1 MTEPTPSVATPD
13 SSIPPYV
20 PPEGNGD
27 VRAVLR
33 TRWARR
39 WALVVLMLMLA
50 WTAAAWWLDTRHLH
64 ERVEVAVAG
73 ATAQAHASGTLVE
86 DGLRQGLAQL
96 DGVAHMLTR
105 LPSVRQAV
113 TAAGPGRLLV
123 DEPVPQLRGM
133 LQAQPDL
140 AALND
145 FLASSSEELGADLIY
160 LLDDAGNCIAS
171 SDAGTQGSVIG
182 QHLTDPTFFE
192 LTRVQHGARLFAV
205 GKATGIPG
213 MYFSASIYEEG
224 RFVGAVVVKRNTR
237 SLAAMVGHE
246 GAFVV
251 DSLGVVIMSQDP
263 RLLLEAL
270 DGASVFALPANERA
284 ARYRSDA
291 LPTLHIQPW
300 DDEETPALHRI
311 DEDPMPQVLVRTH
324 MEHEGLDVYVA
335 QRVPEVEGLLR
346 DRGFNF
352 ALMALAGAGAIA
364 LLAAGLGGWRSRRS
378 VIDAMER
385 IGQANRKLS
394 VEVSERERTEALL
407 RESREYLV
415 VHEARLRALLRS
427 LPEQVW
433 MKDRAGAYL
442 AVNAEFERF
451 QGVSESEVLGKS
463 DFEMGSVVDRSEH
476 YAAQDQAT
484 LAAAE
489 PLVFLETERSAGGG
503 GERQLEVTKT
513 AVRDERGEVIGVV
526 GIARDMTEIHAA
538 NLALKTSEARFRATF
553 ETAGDAILIIRDS
566 VIVDCNRRAAD
577 LLGAG
582 TRGGLLGQALALFA
596 PDLQPDGEPSVRLA
610 ELHVADVKRGGTKTF
625 EWRCRR
631 LDGTQFDA
639 EITISLF
646 RHNGHNLLQAVLR
659 DVSERRRM
667 VAALEAAKEEAE
679 RANRSK
685 SVFLANMSHE
695 IRTPLNAVLG
705 FTQLLMADRKL
716 PDETQSRLRVI
727 HGAGNRLL
735 SLINDVLDL
744 AKIES
749 GGLQVVTNPF
759 DLLQELRDVDS
770 LYGGHA
776 RTKGLAL
783 QSELTLAAPTVVEG
797 DRNKLGQIV
806 ANLLGNA
813 LKFTERGHIGLHVW
827 RDDEHAE
834 RVWFEVHDT
843 GPGIADEDIAD
854 LFVPFRQGLA
864 GQEKGGTGLG
874 LALSRDMARAMGG
887 DLAIASTPGVGTQVR
902 FWLPLPPSRLPS
914 ASAPVSAGAQVLD
927 EATPCTVLVIEDDPD
942 SREVLVNLLR
952 EVGCTVMQAFDGLE
966 GLARCRSERFDIV
979 FSDIRMP
986 HMNGVEMIARL
997 RADPFTA
1004 ELPVVAVSASSL
1016 EHERRFYIENGFQDF
1031 IGKPYP
1037 FQDVYRAL
1045 VDFAG
1050 VRLRPAEAPREA
1062 TDAPAAAPLAA
1073 GLAPAVH
1080 AQLRALAAAASSGQL
1095 GAVGKLM
1102 EAIAPETIG
1111 GERWRAF
1118 DDAAQAYD
1126 FQLLEER
1133 VKALIAQL
1141 DAVPDPNRQRAPG

>member
-1 MTEPTPSVATPD
+1 MTDETQAGATPD
-13 SSIPPYV
+13 SSIPPFV
-20 PPEGNGD
+20 PAEANGD

-33 TRWARR
+33 TPWARR
-39 WALVVLMLMLA
+39 WALIVLMLMLA
-50 WTAAAWWLDTRHLH
+50 WTAAAWELNTRHYRQRLDDI
-64 ERVEVAVAG
+64 VQSATTQALASEV
-73 ATAQAHASGTLVE
+73 LVE

-96 DGVAHMLTR
+96 DGVAHVLAR
-105 LPSVRQAV
+105 LPAVRRGV
-113 TAAGPGRLLV
+113 VAAGPGALLV
-123 DEPVPQLRGM
+123 DAPVSELRGA
-133 LQAQPDL
+133 LERKPDL
-140 AALND
+140 VAVNA
-145 FLASSSEELGADLIY
+145 FLAASYQDLGADLIY
-160 LLDDAGNCIAS
+160 LLDDAGNCVAA
-171 SDAGTQGSVIG
+171 SDAGTPGSVIG
-182 QHLTDPTFFE
+182 QHLTDPSFFRQ
-192 LTRVQHGARLFAV
+192 TRVEHGARLFAV

-213 MYFSASIYEEG
+213 MYFSAPIFDGE
-224 RFVGAVVVKRNTR
+224 RFLGIVVVKRNTL
-237 SLAAMVGHE
+237 SLASMVAHE

-270 DGASVFALPANERA
+270 DGAKVFQLNAQERVG
-284 ARYRSDA
+284 RYRSDA
-291 LPTLHIQPW
+291 LPILHIQPW
-300 DDEETPALHRI
+300 DNVDAPQLRRI
-311 DEDPMPQVLVRTH
+311 DEEAVPQVLVKRH
-324 MEHEGLDVYVA
+324 MAQEKLDVYVA
-335 QRVPEVEGLLR
+335 QHVPEVENLLR
-346 DRGFNF
+346 ERDFNF
-352 ALMALAGAGAIA
+352 AMLALAGAGAIA

-378 VIDAMER
+378 VLDAIER
-385 IGQANRKLS
+385 LGHANRKLS
-394 VEVSERERTEALL
+394 VEVAERQRTEVLL

-442 AVNAEFERF
+442 AVNVEFERF
-451 QGVSESEVLGKS
+451 QGTREVDVLGKT
-463 DFEMGSVVDRSEH
+463 DHDMGWRDAAY

-484 LAAAE
+484 LAAPE
-489 PLVFLETERSAGGG
+489 PLVFHETEHSAEGGS
-503 GERQLEVTKT
+503 ERQLEVTKT
-513 AVRDERGEVIGVV
+513 AVRDDRGEVIGVV
-526 GIARDMTEIHAA
+526 GVARDMTEIQAA
-538 NLALKTSEARFRATF
+538 NLALKSSEARFRATF
-553 ETAGDAILIIRDS
+553 ETAGDAILIIRNAV
-566 VIVDCNRRAAD
+566 VIDCNRRAAE
-577 LLGAG
+577 LLGAD
-582 TRGGLLGQALALFA
+582 TRGGLLGRSMTLFA
-596 PDLQPDGEPSVRLA
+596 PATQPDGGSSAHLA
-610 ELHVADVKRGGTKTF
+610 AAHLGDIQRGGMKTF

-631 LDGTQFDA
+631 LDGSEFDA

-667 VAALEAAKEEAE
+667 IVALEAAKEEAE

-735 SLINDVLDL
+735 GLINDVLDL

-749 GGLQVVTNPF
+749 GSLQMFSAPF
-759 DLLQELRDVDS
+759 DLMQELRDVDS
-770 LYGGHA
+770 LYGTHA
-776 RTKGLAL
+776 RAKGLAL
-783 QSELTLAAPTVVEG
+783 QSELSLPVPSVVEG

-806 ANLLGNA
+806 TNLLGNA
-813 LKFTERGHIGLHVW
+813 LKFTERGHIGLHAW
-827 RDDEHAE
+827 RDSEHSE

-843 GPGIADEDIAD
+843 GPGIADEDLAD
-854 LFVPFRQGLA
+854 LFVPFRQGAA

-874 LALSRDMARAMGG
+874 LALSRDLARAMGG
-887 DLAIASTPGVGTQVR
+887 ELTVASTLGHGTQVR
-902 FWLPLPPSRLPS
+902 FWLPLPPSHQPS
-914 ASAPVSAGAQVLD
+914 TGVAVGAGSQVLD
-927 EATPCTVLVIEDDPD
+927 PATPCKVLVIEDDAD
-942 SREVLVNLLR
+942 SRDVLVNLLR
-952 EVGCTVMQAFDGLE
+952 EVGCTVMTAFDGLE

-1004 ELPVVAVSASSL
+1004 ALPVVAVSASSL

-1037 FQDVYRAL
+1037 FQAVYAAL
-1045 VDFAG
+1045 VDYAG
-1050 VRLRPAEAPREA
+1050 VRLLAVAAPVDAADASRRPV
-1062 TDAPAAAPLAA
+1062 PLAA
-1073 GLAPAVH
+1073 GLPRGVRD
-1080 AQLRALAAAASSGQL
+1080 QLRALAAASASGQL
-1095 GAVGKLM
+1095 GAVGRLM
-1102 EAIAPETIG
+1102 EAISPEAIG

-1133 VKALIAQL
+1133 VNTLLAQL
-1141 DAVPDPNRQRAPG
+1141 DAAQAAPG

>member
-1 MTEPTPSVATPD
+1 MSDDTGTARPID

-20 PPEGNGD
+20 PPDADGD

-33 TRWARR
+33 TPWARR
-39 WALVVLMLMLA
+39 WAVVVLLLMLA
-50 WTAAAWWLDTRHLH
+50 WTAAAWEVNARRFQA
-64 ERVEVAVAG
+64 RVDGAVGAASTQAG
-73 ATAQAHASGTLVE
+73 ARAMLVE

-105 LPSVRQAV
+105 LPAVRHAATV
-113 TAAGPGRLLV
+113 AGPGALLV
-123 DEPVPQLRGM
+123 ADPVPELRSA
-133 LQAQPDL
+133 LQVQPDL
-140 AALND
+140 AAVND

-160 LLDDAGNCIAS
+160 LLDDAGNCVAS
-171 SDAGTQGSVIG
+171 SNAGTANSVVG
-182 QHLTDPTFFE
+182 QHLSDPAFFE
-192 LTRVQHGARLFAV
+192 QTRVQHGARLFAV
-205 GKATGIPG
+205 GAATGIPG
-213 MYFSASIYEEG
+213 MYFSASIYDEG
-224 RFVGAVVVKRNTR
+224 RFIGAVVVKRNTHA
-237 SLAAMVGHE
+237 LAAMVGHE
-246 GAFVV
+246 GAFIV

-263 RLLLEAL
+263 RLLLQAL
-270 DGASVFALPANERA
+270 DGSPVLKLKPSERA
-284 ARYRSDA
+284 SRYRSGQ
-291 LPTLHIQPW
+291 LPVLHIEPW
-300 DDEETPALHRI
+300 DSAGTAGLQRVGPDGA
-311 DEDPMPQVLVRTH
+311 PQVLVRRH
-324 MEHEGLDVYVA
+324 MALEGLDVYVS
-335 QRVPEVEGLLR
+335 QRVPEVENLARERSTNFVLL
-346 DRGFNF
+346 
-352 ALMALAGAGAIA
+352 ALAGAGAIA

-378 VIDAMER
+378 VIDAIER

-394 VEVSERERTEALL
+394 VEAAERQRAEVLL

-442 AVNAEFERF
+442 AVNVEFERF
-451 QGVSESEVLGKS
+451 QGVVEADVLGKT
-463 DFEMGSVVDRSEH
+463 DGEMGVTARAEH

-484 LAAAE
+484 LAASE
-489 PLVFLETERSAGGG
+489 PLVFHETEHSAAGG
-503 GERQLEVTKT
+503 GERRLEVTKT

-553 ETAGDAILIIRDS
+553 ETAGDAILIIRHA
-566 VIVDCNRRAAD
+566 VVVDCNRRAAE

-582 TRGGLLGQALALFA
+582 TRGGLLGQAMDLFA
-596 PDLQPDGEPSVRLA
+596 PDVQPDGESSTRLA
-610 ELHVADVKRGGTKTF
+610 AVHLADIKRGGMKTF

-646 RHNGHNLLQAVLR
+646 RHNGHSLVQAVLR
-659 DVSERRRM
+659 DASERRRM
-667 VAALEAAKEEAE
+667 IVALEAAKDEAE

-705 FTQLLMADRKL
+705 FTQLLMADRRL

-727 HGAGNRLL
+727 HSAGNRLL
-735 SLINDVLDL
+735 GLINDVLDL

-749 GGLQVVTNPF
+749 GSLQVVTAPF
-759 DLLQELRDVDS
+759 DLLQELRDIDA
-770 LYGGHA
+770 LYGAHA
-776 RTKGLAL
+776 RAKGLAL
-783 QSELTLAAPTVVEG
+783 QSELALGAPTVVEG
-797 DRNKLGQIV
+797 DRNKVGQIV

-813 LKFTERGHIGLHVW
+813 VKFTERGHIGLHVW
-827 RDDEHAE
+827 RDGDHPE

-843 GPGIADEDIAD
+843 GPGIAAGELAD
-854 LFVPFRQGLA
+854 LFVPFRQGAA

-874 LALSRDMARAMGG
+874 LALSRDMTRAMGG
-887 DLAIASTPGVGTQVR
+887 ELTIASTPGVGTQVR
-902 FWLPLPPSRLPS
+902 FVLTLPSSRLS
-914 ASAPVSAGAQVLD
+914 STGAPVGAGAQMLD
-927 EATPCTVLVIEDDPD
+927 ESTPCTVLVIEDDPD

-952 EVGCTVMQAFDGLE
+952 ELGCTVMQAFDGLE
-966 GLARCRSERFDIV
+966 GLARCRTERFDIV

-986 HMNGVEMIARL
+986 HMNGVEMIERL

-1004 ELPVVAVSASSL
+1004 ALPVVAVSASSL

-1045 VDFAG
+1045 VDYAG
-1050 VRLRPAEAPREA
+1050 VTLRPVEARAEQ
-1062 TDAPAAAPLAA
+1062 AAAAMPLAA
-1073 GLAPAVH
+1073 GLAAGVRDRLVELAV
-1080 AQLRALAAAASSGQL
+1080 AAASGQL
-1095 GAVGKLM
+1095 GMVGKLM
-1102 EAIAPETIG
+1102 EAISPEAIG

-1118 DDAAQAYD
+1118 DAAAQAYD
-1126 FQLLEER
+1126 FQLLEQR
-1133 VKALIAQL
+1133 VNALIAQM
-1141 DAVPDPNRQRAPG
+1141 DVAAAPG

>member
-1 MTEPTPSVATPD
+1 MSDDTGTARPID

-20 PPEGNGD
+20 PPDADGD
-27 VRAVLR
+27 VRSVLR
-33 TRWARR
+33 TPWARR
-39 WALVVLMLMLA
+39 WAVVVLMLMLA
-50 WTAAAWWLDTRHLH
+50 WTAVAWEVNARHFQARVDGAVGAAS
-64 ERVEVAVAG
+64 AQAG
-73 ATAQAHASGTLVE
+73 ARAMLVE

-105 LPSVRQAV
+105 LPAIRHAV
-113 TAAGPGRLLV
+113 TVAGPGALLV
-123 DEPVPQLRGM
+123 ADPVPELRSR
-133 LQAQPDL
+133 LQVQPDL
-140 AALND
+140 AAVND
-145 FLASSSEELGADLIY
+145 FLASSSEELGADLIS
-160 LLDDAGNCIAS
+160 LLDDAGNCVAASNAGTAS
-171 SDAGTQGSVIG
+171 SVVG
-182 QHLTDPTFFE
+182 QHLTDPAFFE
-192 LTRVQHGARLFAV
+192 QTRVQHAARLFAV
-205 GKATGIPG
+205 GAATGIPG
-213 MYFSASIYEEG
+213 MYFSASIYEDG
-224 RFVGAVVVKRNTR
+224 RFIGAVVVKRNTHA
-237 SLAAMVGHE
+237 LAAMVGHE
-246 GAFVV
+246 GAFIV

-263 RLLLEAL
+263 RLLLQAL
-270 DGASVFALPANERA
+270 DGSPVFELKPVQRAS
-284 ARYRSDA
+284 RYRTDQ
-291 LPTLHIQPW
+291 L
-300 DDEETPALHRI
+300 PALHIEPWDSAGTAGLRRVGS
-311 DEDPMPQVLVRTH
+311 DETPQVLVRRH
-324 MEHEGLDVYVA
+324 MAHEGLDVYVS
-335 QRVPEVEGLLR
+335 QRVPEVESLVRERSANFVLL
-346 DRGFNF
+346 
-352 ALMALAGAGAIA
+352 ALAGAGAIA

-378 VIDAMER
+378 VIDAIER

-394 VEVSERERTEALL
+394 VEATERQRAEVLL

-442 AVNAEFERF
+442 AVNVEFERF
-451 QGVSESEVLGKS
+451 QGIVEADVLGKT
-463 DFEMGSVVDRSEH
+463 DGEMGVTVRAEH

-484 LAAAE
+484 LAASE
-489 PLVFLETERSAGGG
+489 PLVFHETEHSAAGG
-503 GERQLEVTKT
+503 GERRLEVTKT

-553 ETAGDAILIIRDS
+553 ETAGDAILIIRHA
-566 VIVDCNRRAAD
+566 VVVDCNRRAAE

-582 TRGGLLGQALALFA
+582 TRGGLLGQAMDLFA
-596 PDLQPDGEPSVRLA
+596 PDMQPDGESSTRLA
-610 ELHVADVKRGGTKTF
+610 AVHLADIKRGGMKTF

-631 LDGTQFDA
+631 LDGSQFDA

-646 RHNGHNLLQAVLR
+646 RHNGHSLLQAVLR

-667 VAALEAAKEEAE
+667 IVALEAAKEEAE

-705 FTQLLMADRKL
+705 FTQLLMADRRL

-727 HGAGNRLL
+727 HSAGNRLL

-749 GGLQVVTNPF
+749 GSLQVVTAPF
-759 DLLQELRDVDS
+759 DLLQELRDIDS
-770 LYGGHA
+770 LYGAHA
-776 RTKGLAL
+776 RAKGLAL
-783 QSELTLAAPTVVEG
+783 QSELALAAPTVVEG
-797 DRNKLGQIV
+797 DRNKVGQIV

-813 LKFTERGHIGLHVW
+813 VKFTESGHIGLHAW
-827 RDDEHAE
+827 RDAVDAE

-843 GPGIADEDIAD
+843 GPGIAARELAD
-854 LFVPFRQGLA
+854 LFVPFRQGAA

-874 LALSRDMARAMGG
+874 LVLSRDMTRAMGG
-887 DLAIASTPGVGTQVR
+887 ELTIASTPGVGTQVR
-902 FWLPLPPSRLPS
+902 FVLTLPPSRLSS
-914 ASAPVSAGAQVLD
+914 AGASVGAGAQVLD
-927 EATPCTVLVIEDDPD
+927 ESTPCTVLVIEDDPD

-986 HMNGVEMIARL
+986 HMNGVELIERL

-1004 ELPVVAVSASSL
+1004 ALPVVAVSASSL

-1045 VDFAG
+1045 VDYAGVTLRPVEPSTEQGAAAMPLVAGLAAG
-1050 VRLRPAEAPREA
+1050 VRDRLVE
-1062 TDAPAAAPLAA
+1062 L
-1073 GLAPAVH
+1073 
-1080 AQLRALAAAASSGQL
+1080 ALAAASGQL
-1095 GAVGKLM
+1095 GLVGKLM
-1102 EAIAPETIG
+1102 AAISPEAIG

-1133 VKALIAQL
+1133 VNALIAQMDMA
-1141 DAVPDPNRQRAPG
+1141 DAAAPG

>member
-1 MTEPTPSVATPD
+1 MSADTPATDPLSD
-13 SSIPPYV
+13 YV
-20 PPEGNGD
+20 PPEGEG
-27 VRAVLR
+27 VRGVMR
-33 TRWARR
+33 TPWARR
-39 WALVVLMLMLA
+39 WAAVVFVLMLA
-50 WTAAAWWLDTRHLH
+50 WTVAAWWWNARQFDR
-64 ERVEVAVAG
+64 RVDAAVA
-73 ATAQAHASGTLVE
+73 AASTQANASETLVE

-105 LPSVRQAV
+105 LPSVRHAV
-113 TAAGPGRLLV
+113 MAAGPSAAIV
-123 DEPVPQLRGM
+123 DEPVRELRSA
-133 LQAQPDL
+133 LQAQPEL
-140 AALND
+140 AAIND

-160 LLDDAGNCIAS
+160 LLDDAGTCIAS
-171 SDAGTQGSVIG
+171 SDAGTVGSVVG
-182 QHLTDPTFFE
+182 QHLTDPTFFR
-192 LTRVQHGARLFAV
+192 LTRDDHGARLFAV

-213 MYFSASIYEEG
+213 MYFSAAIYEEG

-263 RLLLEAL
+263 RLLLQAIEGGRVRDL
-270 DGASVFALPANERA
+270 TPIERA
-284 ARYRSDA
+284 SRYRSEA
-291 LPTLHIQPW
+291 LQTLRMARWRPEMPAALQLIGDDPHPRLVIQ
-300 DDEETPALHRI
+300 R
-311 DEDPMPQVLVRTH
+311 H
-324 MEHEGLDVYVA
+324 MDREGLDVHVT
-335 QRVPEVEGLLR
+335 QRLPEVESLER
-346 DRGFNF
+346 ERGANF
-352 ALMALAGAGAIA
+352 ALLALAGAGAIA
-364 LLAAGLGGWRSRRS
+364 LVAAGLGGWRSRRS
-378 VIDAMER
+378 VLDAVEH
-385 IGQANRKLS
+385 IGRTNRKLS
-394 VEVSERERTEALL
+394 VEVGERQRAETQL
-407 RESREYLV
+407 RESREYLL

-442 AVNAEFERF
+442 AVNAEYERF
-451 QGVSESEVLGKS
+451 QGLSEADVLGKS
-463 DFEMGSVVDRSEH
+463 DEELGTGERAAH
-476 YAAQDQAT
+476 YQAQDQAT

-489 PLVFLETERSAGGG
+489 PLVFLETERSASDG

-513 AVRDERGEVIGVV
+513 AVRDDRGAVIGVV

-553 ETAGDAILIIRDS
+553 ETAGDAILIIRHA
-566 VIVDCNRRAAD
+566 VIIDCNRRAAE

-582 TRGGLLGQALALFA
+582 TRGGLLGQSMHHFA
-596 PDLQPDGEPSVRLA
+596 PEMQSDGAPSLRLA
-610 ELHVADVKRGGTKTF
+610 AMHVSDIKQGGGMKTF

-631 LDGTQFDA
+631 LDGTEFDA

-646 RHNGHNLLQAVLR
+646 RHNGHNLMQAVLR
-659 DVSERRRM
+659 DVSERLRM
-667 VAALEAAKEEAE
+667 IAALESAKEEAE

-716 PDETQSRLRVI
+716 PDEVQGRLRVI
-727 HGAGNRLL
+727 HSAGNRLL
-735 SLINDVLDL
+735 GLINDVLDL

-749 GGLQVVTNPF
+749 GGLQLQVAPF
-759 DLLQELRDVDS
+759 DLLQELRDIDQ
-770 LYGGHA
+770 LYGTHA
-776 RTKGLAL
+776 RAKGLAL
-783 QSELTLAAPTVVEG
+783 QSELALAPPTMVEG

-806 ANLLGNA
+806 TNLLGNA

-827 RDDEHAE
+827 RDAVMAE

-843 GPGIADEDIAD
+843 GPGIAPEELSD
-854 LFVPFRQGLA
+854 LFVPFRQGAA

-887 DLAIASTPGVGTQVR
+887 DLTVSSTPGVGTQVR
-902 FWLPLPPSRLPS
+902 FWLTLPSSRLS
-914 ASAPVSAGAQVLD
+914 AGGAAVGSGAQVLAPD
-927 EATPCTVLVIEDDPD
+927 TPCTVLVIEDDPD

-952 EVGCTVMQAFDGLE
+952 EVGCTVMQAFDGLD
-966 GLARCRSERFDIV
+966 GLQRCRSERFDIV

-986 HMNGVEMIARL
+986 HMNGVEMIERL

-1004 ELPVVAVSASSL
+1004 KLPVVAVSASSL

-1045 VDFAG
+1045 VAYAG
-1050 VRLRPAEAPREA
+1050 VRLQPVAPAEPPARPIEGAIAEAPPA
-1062 TDAPAAAPLAA
+1062 TV
-1073 GLAPAVH
+1073 LAPGVRD
-1080 AQLRALAAAASSGQL
+1080 QLRALAAAASSGQL
-1095 GAVGKLM
+1095 GAVARLM
-1102 EAIAPETIG
+1102 EALSPEAIG
-1111 GERWRAF
+1111 AERWRGF

-1133 VKALIAQL
+1133 VLALVAQM
-1141 DAVPDPNRQRAPG
+1141 DAGSQSAPE

>member
-1 MTEPTPSVATPD
+1 MTADTGRTKLVD

-20 PPEGNGD
+20 PPEGDD
-27 VRAVLR
+27 VRSVLR
-33 TRWARR
+33 TPWARR
-39 WALVVLMLMLA
+39 WALVVLMLMFGWTVVA
-50 WTAAAWWLDTRHLH
+50 WTLNALQYR
-64 ERVEVAVAG
+64 ERIDRSVET
-73 ATAQAHASGTLVE
+73 ATAQARARQGLVE
-86 DGLRQGLAQL
+86 EGLSQGLAQL

-105 LPSVRQAV
+105 LPAIRHAV
-113 TAAGPGRLLV
+113 TAAGPGALLV
-123 DEPVPQLRGM
+123 PEPVAQLRSM

-140 AALND
+140 ATVND

-171 SDAGTQGSVIG
+171 SDAGTSGSVIG
-182 QHLTDPTFFE
+182 QHLTDPSFFE
-192 LTRVQHGARLFAV
+192 QTRVQHGARLFAV

-213 MYFSASIYEEG
+213 MYFSASIHDEG

-237 SLAAMVGHE
+237 SLATMVGHE

-263 RLLLEAL
+263 RLLLQAL
-270 DGASVFALPANERA
+270 DGGRAFALEPIERQS
-284 ARYRSDA
+284 RYRSDV
-291 LPTLHIQPW
+291 LPVLRIEPW
-300 DDEETPALHRI
+300 DASVSAALRRVAG
-311 DEDPMPQVLVRTH
+311 DPEPQVLVQRH
-324 MEHEGLDVYVA
+324 MAHEGLDVYVS
-335 QRVPEVEGLLR
+335 QRVPEVENLVRERVASFLL
-346 DRGFNF
+346 
-352 ALMALAGAGAIA
+352 LALAGNGAIA
-364 LLAAGLGGWRSRRS
+364 LVAAGLGGWRSRRS
-378 VIDAMER
+378 VLDAVER
-385 IGQANRKLS
+385 IEQANRKLS
-394 VEVSERERTEALL
+394 VEVSERQRAEVLL
-407 RESREYLV
+407 RESREYVV

-442 AVNAEFERF
+442 AVNTEFERF
-451 QGVSESEVLGKS
+451 QGVGEADVLGKT
-463 DFEMGSVVDRSEH
+463 DDQMGGWAKAAH
-476 YAAQDQAT
+476 YAAQDRAT
-484 LAAAE
+484 LLAAE
-489 PLVFLETERSAGGG
+489 PLVFQETERSASDG

-513 AVRDERGEVIGVV
+513 AVRDDRGEVIGVV
-526 GIARDMTEIHAA
+526 GIARDMTEIQAA

-553 ETAGDAILIIRDS
+553 ETAGDAILIIRHA
-566 VIVDCNRRAAD
+566 VIIDCNRRAAE

-582 TRGGLLGQALALFA
+582 TRGGLLGQAMDQFA
-596 PDLQPDGEPSVRLA
+596 PDVQPDGEPSTRIGALYVDDIRL
-610 ELHVADVKRGGTKTF
+610 GGMKTF

-631 LDGTQFDA
+631 LDGTPFDA

-667 VAALEAAKEEAE
+667 IAALEAAKEEAE

-727 HGAGNRLL
+727 HSAGNRLL
-735 SLINDVLDL
+735 GLINDVLDL

-749 GGLQVVTNPF
+749 GSLQVLVAPF
-759 DLLQELRDVDS
+759 DLQQELRDIDL
-770 LYGGHA
+770 LYAAHA
-776 RTKGLAL
+776 RAKGLSLQTELAL
-783 QSELTLAAPTVVEG
+783 APPTVVEG
-797 DRNKLGQIV
+797 DRTKVGQIV

-827 RDDEHAE
+827 RDGEHAE
-834 RVWFEVHDT
+834 RVWFEVQDT
-843 GPGIADEDIAD
+843 GPGIAKEELVD
-854 LFVPFRQGLA
+854 LFVPFRQGTS

-887 DLAIASTPGVGTQVR
+887 ELTVTSMPGVGTQVR
-902 FWLPLPPSRLPS
+902 FWLTLPASRQ
-914 ASAPVSAGAQVLD
+914 ASAGAPVGSGAQVLAD
-927 EATPCTVLVIEDDPD
+927 DTPCTVLVIEDDPD
-942 SREVLVNLLR
+942 SRDVLVNLLR
-952 EVGCTVMQAFDGLE
+952 ATGCTVMQAFDGLE

-986 HMNGVEMIARL
+986 HMNGVEMIERL

-1004 ELPVVAVSASSL
+1004 ALPVVAVSASSL

-1050 VRLRPAEAPREA
+1050 VRLRPIDVPV
-1062 TDAPAAAPLAA
+1062 DAAAPGRAVDA
-1073 GLAPAVH
+1073 PLAPGVRD
-1080 AQLRALAAAASSGQL
+1080 QLRALATAASSGQL
-1095 GAVGKLM
+1095 APVARLM
-1102 EAIAPETIG
+1102 EAITPEAIG
-1111 GERWRAF
+1111 ADRWRAF

-1133 VKALIAQL
+1133 VAALVARM
-1141 DAVPDPNRQRAPG
+1141 DAAPG

>member
-1 MTEPTPSVATPD
+1 MSDATGANGPID

-20 PPEGNGD
+20 PPDAGGD
-27 VRAVLR
+27 VRSVLR
-33 TRWARR
+33 TPWARR
-39 WALVVLMLMLA
+39 WALVVLVLMLA
-50 WTAAAWWLDTRHLH
+50 WTAAAWELNSRRFETR
-64 ERVEVAVAG
+64 VDGAVAVAS
-73 ATAQAHASGTLVE
+73 AQASARERLVE

-105 LPSVRQAV
+105 LPAVRHAV
-113 TAAGPGRLLV
+113 TAAGPGARLV
-123 DEPVPQLRGM
+123 AEPVPELRST
-133 LQAQPDL
+133 LQAQPEL
-140 AALND
+140 AAVND
-145 FLASSSEELGADLIY
+145 FLASSAEELGADLIY
-160 LLDDAGNCIAS
+160 LLDDAGNCVAS
-171 SDAGTQGSVIG
+171 SDAGTANSVIG
-182 QHLTDPTFFE
+182 QHLSDPAFFE
-192 LTRVQHGARLFAV
+192 QTRVQHGARLFAV

-213 MYFSASIYEEG
+213 MYFSASIYEDG
-224 RFVGAVVVKRNTR
+224 RFIGAVVVKRNTR
-237 SLAAMVGHE
+237 ALAAMVGHE
-246 GAFVV
+246 GAFIV

-263 RLLLEAL
+263 GLLLQAL
-270 DGASVFALPANERA
+270 DGSPVFRLKPLERA
-284 ARYRSDA
+284 SRYRSEQLPA
-291 LPTLHIQPW
+291 LRIEPW
-300 DDEETPALHRI
+300 DSAGVGGLKRLGPDTA
-311 DEDPMPQVLVRTH
+311 PQVLVQHH
-324 MEHEGLDVYVA
+324 MDQEGLDVYVS
-335 QRVPEVEGLLR
+335 QRVPEVETLARERSANFVLL
-346 DRGFNF
+346 
-352 ALMALAGAGAIA
+352 ALAGAGAIA
-364 LLAAGLGGWRSRRS
+364 LVAAGLGGWRSRRS
-378 VIDAMER
+378 VIDAIER
-385 IGQANRKLS
+385 IGEANRKLS
-394 VEVSERERTEALL
+394 VEVAERQRAEVLL

-442 AVNAEFERF
+442 AVNVEFERF
-451 QGVSESEVLGKS
+451 QGVVEAEVLGKT
-463 DFEMGSVVDRSEH
+463 DEEMGVTRRAEH
-476 YAAQDQAT
+476 YAAQDRAT

-489 PLVFLETERSAGGG
+489 PLVFQETEHSAEGG

-553 ETAGDAILIIRDS
+553 ETAGDAILIIRHA
-566 VIVDCNRRAAD
+566 VIIDCNRRAAE

-582 TRGGLLGQALALFA
+582 TRGGLLGQAMDLFA
-596 PDLQPDGEPSVRLA
+596 PDLQPQGDSSTRLA
-610 ELHVADVKRGGTKTF
+610 AVHLADVKLGGMKTF
-625 EWRCRR
+625 EWRCNR

-667 VAALEAAKEEAE
+667 IVALESAKEEAE

-705 FTQLLMADRKL
+705 FTQLLMADRRL
-716 PDETQSRLRVI
+716 PDDTQSRLRVI
-727 HGAGNRLL
+727 HNAGNRLL
-735 SLINDVLDL
+735 GLINDVLDL

-749 GGLQVVTNPF
+749 GSLQVVTAPF
-759 DLLQELRDVDS
+759 DLLQELRDIDS

-776 RTKGLAL
+776 RAKGLAL
-783 QSELTLAAPTVVEG
+783 QSELALAAPTVVEG
-797 DRNKLGQIV
+797 DRNKVGQIL

-813 LKFTERGHIGLHVW
+813 VKFTERGHVGLHVW
-827 RDDEHAE
+827 RDAGRHD
-834 RVWFEVHDT
+834 RVWFEVHDS
-843 GPGIADEDIAD
+843 GPGIAAAELAD
-854 LFVPFRQGLA
+854 LFVPFRQGAA

-887 DLAIASTPGVGTQVR
+887 ELTIASTPGVGTQVR
-902 FWLPLPPSRLPS
+902 FWLTLPASRLS
-914 ASAPVSAGAQVLD
+914 STGASVGAGAQVLD

-942 SREVLVNLLR
+942 SRDVLVNLLR
-952 EVGCTVMQAFDGLE
+952 DVGCTVMQAFDGLE

-986 HMNGVEMIARL
+986 HMNGVEMIERL

-1004 ELPVVAVSASSL
+1004 ALPVVAVSASSL

-1050 VRLRPAEAPREA
+1050 VTLRPVDMPTPEAA
-1062 TDAPAAAPLAA
+1062 DAALPLAG
-1073 GLAPAVH
+1073 GLAWGVRDR
-1080 AQLRALAAAASSGQL
+1080 LVELAAAASSGQL

-1102 EAIAPETIG
+1102 EAITPEAIG

-1126 FQLLEER
+1126 FQLLEDR
-1133 VKALIAQL
+1133 VNALIAQMDL
-1141 DAVPDPNRQRAPG
+1141 ADAATPG

>member
-1 MTEPTPSVATPD
+1 MSDDTGAPGPID

-20 PPEGNGD
+20 PPDADGD
-27 VRAVLR
+27 VRSVLR
-33 TRWARR
+33 TPWARR
-39 WALVVLMLMLA
+39 WALVVLLLMLA
-50 WTAAAWWLDTRHLH
+50 WTVVAWTLNARHFRDRLDRTVAAAA
-64 ERVEVAVAG
+64 E
-73 ATAQAHASGTLVE
+73 QARARRALVE
-86 DGLRQGLAQL
+86 DGLRNGLAQL

-105 LPSVRQAV
+105 LPTVRHAV
-113 TAAGPGRLLV
+113 TAAGPSARTSK
-123 DEPVPQLRGM
+123 EPTPVLRSA
-133 LQAQPDL
+133 LQAQPEL
-140 AALND
+140 AAMND
-145 FLASSSEELGADLIY
+145 FLAASAEGLGADLIY
-160 LLDDAGNCIAS
+160 LRDDAGNCVAA
-171 SDAGTQGSVIG
+171 SDAGTATSIVG
-182 QHLTDPTFFE
+182 QHLSDRTFFE
-192 LTRVQHGARLFAV
+192 QTRDRHAARLFAV
-205 GKATGIPG
+205 GHATGIAG
-213 MYFSASIYEEG
+213 MYFSSSIYEDG
-224 RFVGAVVVKRNTR
+224 RFIGGVFVKRNMR
-237 SLAAMVGHE
+237 ALAAMVGHE

-251 DSLGVVIMSQDP
+251 DAMGVVILSQDP
-263 RLLLEAL
+263 RLQLH
-270 DGASVFALPANERA
+270 ALPDGPA
-284 ARYRSDA
+284 ARM
-291 LPTLHIQPW
+291 
-300 DDEETPALHRI
+300 TPAQLESLYVAPRLAPLRI
-311 DEDPMPQVLVRTH
+311 EAWDPDAAPSLRRIGDDPMPNVLVQRH
-324 MEHEGLDVYVA
+324 MEREGLDVYVA
-335 QRVPEVEGLLR
+335 VPVPEVEVLVRERL
-346 DRGFNF
+346 FSF
-352 ALMALAGAGAIA
+352 VLMALAGAGAIA
-364 LLAAGLGGWRSRRS
+364 LVAAGLGGWRSRRS
-378 VIDAMER
+378 VIDAIER

-394 VEVSERERTEALL
+394 VEVAERQRAEVLL

-451 QGVSESEVLGKS
+451 QGIDEAGVLGKT
-463 DFEMGSVVDRSEH
+463 DGEMGVTTHAEH
-476 YAAQDQAT
+476 YAAQDLAT

-489 PLVFLETERSAGGG
+489 PLVFHETEHSADGS

-553 ETAGDAILIIRDS
+553 ETAGDAILIIRHA
-566 VIVDCNRRAAD
+566 VVVDCNRRAAE

-582 TRGGLLGQALALFA
+582 TRGALLGQSMDLFA
-596 PDLQPDGEPSVRLA
+596 PDVQPEGDSSTHLLA
-610 ELHVADVKRGGTKTF
+610 AHLADIQLGGMKTF

-646 RHNGHNLLQAVLR
+646 RHNGHDLLQAVLR

-667 VAALEAAKEEAE
+667 IVALEAAKEEAE
-679 RANRSK
+679 RANRGK

-705 FTQLLMADRKL
+705 FTQLLMADRRL

-727 HGAGNRLL
+727 HSAGNRLL
-735 SLINDVLDL
+735 GLINDVLDL

-749 GGLQVVTNPF
+749 GSLQPVTAPF
-759 DLLQELRDVDS
+759 DLLQELRDIDS
-770 LYGGHA
+770 LYGAHA
-776 RTKGLAL
+776 RAKGLAL
-783 QSELTLAAPTVVEG
+783 QSELALAVPTVVEG
-797 DRNKLGQIV
+797 DRNKVGQIV

-827 RDDEHAE
+827 RDADRPD
-834 RVWFEVHDT
+834 RVLFEVHDT
-843 GPGIADEDIAD
+843 GPGIAARELAD
-854 LFVPFRQGLA
+854 LFVPFRQGAA

-887 DLAIASTPGVGTQVR
+887 ELTIASTPGIGTQVR
-902 FWLPLPPSRLPS
+902 FWLTLPSSRLS
-914 ASAPVSAGAQVLD
+914 STGAAVGAGAQVLD

-942 SREVLVNLLR
+942 GREVLVNLLR
-952 EVGCTVMQAFDGLE
+952 EVGCTVMQAFDGVE

-986 HMNGVEMIARL
+986 RMNGVEMIGRL

-1004 ELPVVAVSASSL
+1004 ALPVVAVSASSL

-1045 VDFAG
+1045 VNHAGVTLRPVEAPAEAAATAAAMPSAAG
-1050 VRLRPAEAPREA
+1050 VRDRLVE
-1062 TDAPAAAPLAA
+1062 
-1073 GLAPAVH
+1073 
-1080 AQLRALAAAASSGQL
+1080 LAAAASSGQL
-1095 GAVGKLM
+1095 GAVRKLM
-1102 EAIAPETIG
+1102 ETITPEAIG

-1133 VKALIAQL
+1133 VGALIAQMDVA
-1141 DAVPDPNRQRAPG
+1141 DAADETASA

>member
-1 MTEPTPSVATPD
+1 MTEPTRPAATPD
-13 SSIPPYV
+13 ASIPPYV
-20 PPEGNGD
+20 PPEANGD

-33 TRWARR
+33 TPWARR
-39 WALVVLMLMLA
+39 WALIVLMLMLA

-64 ERVEVAVAG
+64 ERVDVAVAG

-105 LPSVRQAV
+105 LPAVRQAV

-123 DEPVPQLRGM
+123 GEPVPQLRSM

-145 FLASSSEELGADLIY
+145 FLAASSEELGADLIY

-270 DGASVFALPANERA
+270 DGAGVLALSPMERT
-284 ARYRSDA
+284 ARYRSDV
-291 LPTLHIQPW
+291 LPVLHIERW
-300 DDEETPALHRI
+300 DGEQTPALHRI
-311 DEDPMPQVLVRTH
+311 DGDPVPQVLVKTH
-324 MEHEGLDVYVA
+324 MDHEGLDVYVA
-335 QRVPEVEGLLR
+335 QRVPEVESLVR
-346 DRGFNF
+346 ERGFNF
-352 ALMALAGAGAIA
+352 VLMALAGAGAIA
-364 LLAAGLGGWRSRRS
+364 LVAAGLGGWRSRRS
-378 VIDAMER
+378 VIDAMQR

-394 VEVSERERTEALL
+394 VEVAERERTEALL

-451 QGVSESEVLGKS
+451 QGVREAEVLGKT
-463 DFEMGSVVDRSEH
+463 DFEMGAWDRSEH

-484 LAAAE
+484 LAASEA
-489 PLVFLETERSAGGG
+489 LVFHETERSASDGD
-503 GERQLEVTKT
+503 ERRLEVTKT

-553 ETAGDAILIIRDS
+553 ETAGDAILIIRNS
-566 VIVDCNRRAAD
+566 VVIDCNRRAAD

-582 TRGGLLGQALALFA
+582 TRGSLLGQALELFA
-596 PDLQPDGEPSVRLA
+596 PDMQPDGEPSVKMA
-610 ELHVADVKRGGTKTF
+610 ALHLADVKRGGTKTF

-727 HGAGNRLL
+727 HSAGNRLL

-749 GGLQVVTNPF
+749 GGLQVLSAPF
-759 DLLQELRDVDS
+759 DLLQELRDIDS
-770 LYGGHA
+770 LYGTHA
-776 RTKGLAL
+776 RAKGLAL

-827 RDDEHAE
+827 RDTEHAE
-834 RVWFEVHDT
+834 RVWFEVNDT
-843 GPGIADEDIAD
+843 GPGIADEDLAD

-887 DLAIASTPGVGTQVR
+887 DLTIASTPGAGTQVR

-914 ASAPVSAGAQVLD
+914 AGAPVGAGAQVLD
-927 EATPCTVLVIEDDPD
+927 DATPCTVLVIEDDPD
-942 SREVLVNLLR
+942 SRDVLVNLLR

-986 HMNGVEMIARL
+986 HMNGVEMIERL

-1004 ELPVVAVSASSL
+1004 ALPVVAVSASSL

-1037 FQDVYRAL
+1037 FQAVYRAL
-1045 VDFAG
+1045 VEYAG

-1062 TDAPAAAPLAA
+1062 AADVAPLAG
-1073 GLAPAVH
+1073 GLAPGVRE
-1080 AQLRALAAAASSGQL
+1080 QLRALAAAASSGQL
-1095 GAVGKLM
+1095 GAVGRLM
-1102 EAIAPETIG
+1102 EAIAPEAIG

-1133 VKALIAQL
+1133 VNALIAQL
-1141 DAVPDPNRQRAPG
+1141 DAVQHADQPASG

>member
-1 MTEPTPSVATPD
+1 MSDDLGADGPID

-20 PPEGNGD
+20 PPDADGD
-27 VRAVLR
+27 VRSVLR
-33 TRWARR
+33 TPWARR
-39 WALVVLMLMLA
+39 WALVVLLLMLA
-50 WTAAAWWLDTRHLH
+50 WTVVAWKLNARHFRDRLDSTVAAAT
-64 ERVEVAVAG
+64 E
-73 ATAQAHASGTLVE
+73 QAHARQALVE
-86 DGLRQGLAQL
+86 DGLRNGLAQL

-105 LPSVRQAV
+105 LPTVRHAV
-113 TAAGPGRLLV
+113 TAAGPSAETSK
-123 DEPVPQLRGM
+123 EPTPILRAT
-133 LQAQPDL
+133 LQAQPEL
-140 AALND
+140 ATMDD
-145 FLASSSEELGADLIY
+145 FLASSAEELGADLIY
-160 LLDDAGNCIAS
+160 LRDDAGNCVAS
-171 SDAGTQGSVIG
+171 SDAGTATSIVG
-182 QHLTDPTFFE
+182 QHLTDLSFFE
-192 LTRVQHGARLFAV
+192 QTRDEHAARTFAV
-205 GKATGIPG
+205 GHSTGIAG
-213 MYFSASIYEEG
+213 MYFSSAIYEDG
-224 RFVGAVVVKRNTR
+224 RFIGGVFVKRNTR
-237 SLAAMVGHE
+237 ALAAIVGHE

-251 DSLGVVIMSQDP
+251 DAMGVVIMSQDP
-263 RLLLEAL
+263 RLQLR
-270 DGASVFALPANERA
+270 ALPGGSATR
-284 ARYRSDA
+284 
-291 LPTLHIQPW
+291 L
-300 DDEETPALHRI
+300 TPAQLESLYVATKLAPLRI
-311 DEDPMPQVLVRTH
+311 EAWDADIAPSLRRIGDDPMPNVLVQHH
-324 MEHEGLDVYVA
+324 MERDGLDVYVA
-335 QRVPEVEGLLR
+335 VPVPEVEVLVGERL
-346 DRGFNF
+346 FSF

-364 LLAAGLGGWRSRRS
+364 LVAAGLGGWRSRRS
-378 VIDAMER
+378 VIDAIER

-394 VEVSERERTEALL
+394 VEVAERQRAEVLL

-415 VHEARLRALLRS
+415 VHETRLRALLRS

-451 QGVSESEVLGKS
+451 QGVGEADVLGKT
-463 DFEMGSVVDRSEH
+463 DEQMGVTQRAEH

-489 PLVFLETERSAGGG
+489 PLVFQETEHSAEGG

-538 NLALKTSEARFRATF
+538 NLALKTSEARFRAVF
-553 ETAGDAILIIRDS
+553 ETAGDAILIIRHAV
-566 VIVDCNRRAAD
+566 VIDCNRRAAE
-577 LLGAG
+577 LLGAV
-582 TRGGLLGQALALFA
+582 TRAGLLGQSMQLFA
-596 PDLQPDGEPSVRLA
+596 PELQPDGETSARLA
-610 ELHVADVKRGGTKTF
+610 ALHVGDIKQGGMKTF
-625 EWRCRR
+625 EWRCCR
-631 LDGTQFDA
+631 LDGAQFDA

-667 VAALEAAKEEAE
+667 IAALEAAKEEAE

-735 SLINDVLDL
+735 GLINDVLDL

-749 GGLQVVTNPF
+749 GSLQVVTAPF
-759 DLLQELRDVDS
+759 DLLQELRDIDS

-776 RTKGLAL
+776 RAKGLAL
-783 QSELTLAAPTVVEG
+783 QSELALVAPTVVEG
-797 DRNKLGQIV
+797 DRIKVGQIL

-813 LKFTERGHIGLHVW
+813 LKFTERGHIGLHAW
-827 RDDEHAE
+827 RDAGHLD

-843 GPGIADEDIAD
+843 GPGIATADLAD
-854 LFVPFRQGLA
+854 LFVPFRQGAA
-864 GQEKGGTGLG
+864 GHEKGGTGLG

-887 DLAIASTPGVGTQVR
+887 ELTIASTPGVGTQVR
-902 FWLPLPPSRLPS
+902 FWLTLPASRL
-914 ASAPVSAGAQVLD
+914 ASTGASVGAGAQVLD
-927 EATPCTVLVIEDDPD
+927 PATPCTVLVIEDDPD

-986 HMNGVEMIARL
+986 HMNGVEMMERL

-1004 ELPVVAVSASSL
+1004 ALPVVAVSASSL

-1045 VDFAG
+1045 VDYAG
-1050 VRLRPAEAPREA
+1050 VTLRPVAAPE
-1062 TDAPAAAPLAA
+1062 DAAAAPLPLPSATGLAA
-1073 GLAPAVH
+1073 GVRERLVE
-1080 AQLRALAAAASSGQL
+1080 LAAAASSGQV

-1102 EAIAPETIG
+1102 EAITPEAIG
-1111 GERWRAF
+1111 VERWRAF

-1133 VKALIAQL
+1133 VKALIAQMEVA
-1141 DAVPDPNRQRAPG
+1141 DAANAAAPG

>member
-1 MTEPTPSVATPD
+1 MSDDMGRAGPID

-20 PPEGNGD
+20 PPDDD
-27 VRAVLR
+27 VHSVLR
-33 TRWARR
+33 TPWARR
-39 WALVVLMLMLA
+39 WALVVLMLMFGWTVVA
-50 WTAAAWWLDTRHLH
+50 WTLNALQYR
-64 ERVEVAVAG
+64 ERIDRSVEV
-73 ATAQAHASGTLVE
+73 ATAQARARQGLVE
-86 DGLRQGLAQL
+86 DGLSQGLAQL

-105 LPSVRQAV
+105 LPAIRHAV
-113 TAAGPGRLLV
+113 TAAGPGALLV
-123 DEPVPQLRGM
+123 PEPVAQLRSM

-140 AALND
+140 ATVND

-171 SDAGTQGSVIG
+171 SDAGTSGSVIG
-182 QHLTDPTFFE
+182 QHLTDPAFFE
-192 LTRVQHGARLFAV
+192 QTRVQHGARLFAV

-237 SLAAMVGHE
+237 SLATMVGHE
-246 GAFVV
+246 GAFIV

-263 RLLLEAL
+263 RLLLQAL
-270 DGASVFALPANERA
+270 DGGRVFALKSIERQS
-284 ARYRSDA
+284 RYRSDVLA
-291 LPTLHIQPW
+291 VLRIEPW
-300 DDEETPALHRI
+300 DASVSESLRRI
-311 DEDPMPQVLVRTH
+311 AGDAEPQVLVQRH
-324 MEHEGLDVYVA
+324 MAHEGLDVYVA
-335 QRVPEVEGLLR
+335 QRVPEVDNLVRERVASFVLL
-346 DRGFNF
+346 
-352 ALMALAGAGAIA
+352 ALAGNGAIA
-364 LLAAGLGGWRSRRS
+364 LVAAGLGGWRSRRS
-378 VIDAMER
+378 VLDAVER
-385 IGQANRKLS
+385 IAQANRTLS
-394 VEVSERERTEALL
+394 VEVAERQRAELLL

-451 QGVSESEVLGKS
+451 QGIGEADVLGKT
-463 DFEMGSVVDRSEH
+463 DHEMGGWAKAGH

-484 LAAAE
+484 LSAAE
-489 PLVFLETERSAGGG
+489 PLVFQETERSASDG

-513 AVRDERGEVIGVV
+513 AVRDDRGEVIGVV
-526 GIARDMTEIHAA
+526 GIARDMTEIQAA

-553 ETAGDAILIIRDS
+553 ETAGDAILIIRHA
-566 VIVDCNRRAAD
+566 VIIDCNRRAAE

-582 TRGGLLGQALALFA
+582 TRGGLLGQALDQFA
-596 PDLQPDGEPSVRLA
+596 PDTQPDGEPSSRMAAVHIGDIKL
-610 ELHVADVKRGGTKTF
+610 GGMKTF

-631 LDGTQFDA
+631 LDDTQFDA

-667 VAALEAAKEEAE
+667 IAALEAAKEEAE

-735 SLINDVLDL
+735 GLINDVLDL

-749 GGLQVVTNPF
+749 GSLQVVVAPF
-759 DLLQELRDVDS
+759 DLQQELRDLES
-770 LYGGHA
+770 LYASHA
-776 RTKGLAL
+776 RAKGLVL
-783 QSELTLAAPTVVEG
+783 QSELALAPPTVVEG
-797 DRNKLGQIV
+797 DRTKVGQIV
-806 ANLLGNA
+806 TNLLGNA

-827 RDDEHAE
+827 RDGEHAE
-834 RVWFEVHDT
+834 RVWFEVRDT
-843 GPGIADEDIAD
+843 GPGIAEEELVD
-854 LFVPFRQGLA
+854 LFVPFRQGAA

-887 DLAIASTPGVGTQVR
+887 ELTVASTPGVGTQVR
-902 FWLPLPPSRLPS
+902 FWLTLPS
-914 ASAPVSAGAQVLD
+914 SRQATAGAPVGSGAQVLAD
-927 EATPCTVLVIEDDPD
+927 DTPCTVLVIEDDPD
-942 SREVLVNLLR
+942 SRDVLVNLLR
-952 EVGCTVMQAFDGLE
+952 ATGCTVMQAFDGLE

-986 HMNGVEMIARL
+986 HMNGVEMIERL

-1004 ELPVVAVSASSL
+1004 ALPVVAVSASSL

-1050 VRLRPAEAPREA
+1050 VRLRPV
-1062 TDAPAAAPLAA
+1062 DAPEDVAAPAPGLDAPLAT
-1073 GLAPAVH
+1073 GLAPGVRD
-1080 AQLRALAAAASSGQL
+1080 QLRALALAASGGQL
-1095 GAVGKLM
+1095 GPVAKLM
-1102 EAIAPETIG
+1102 EAITPEAIG
-1111 GERWRAF
+1111 AERWRAF

-1133 VKALIAQL
+1133 VAALIARM
-1141 DAVPDPNRQRAPG
+1141 DAAPR

>member
-1 MTEPTPSVATPD
+1 MSDDTGAPRPID

-20 PPEGNGD
+20 PPDADGD

-33 TRWARR
+33 TPWARR
-39 WALVVLMLMLA
+39 WALVVLLLMAA
-50 WTAAAWWLDTRHLH
+50 WTVVAWKLNGRHFRDRLDGTVAAAA
-64 ERVEVAVAG
+64 E
-73 ATAQAHASGTLVE
+73 QARARRALVE
-86 DGLRQGLAQL
+86 DGLRNGLAQL

-105 LPSVRQAV
+105 LPTVRHAV
-113 TAAGPGRLLV
+113 TAAGPGAQTLKEPTRLL
-123 DEPVPQLRGM
+123 RSA

-140 AALND
+140 ATMND
-145 FLASSSEELGADLIY
+145 FLASSAEELGADLIY
-160 LLDDAGNCIAS
+160 LRDDAGNCVAS
-171 SDAGTQGSVIG
+171 SDAGTATSIVG
-182 QHLTDPTFFE
+182 QHLADRAFFE
-192 LTRVQHGARLFAV
+192 QTRDQHAARLFAV
-205 GKATGIPG
+205 GHATGIAG
-213 MYFSASIYEEG
+213 MYFSSAIYDDG
-224 RFVGAVVVKRNTR
+224 RFTGAVFVKRNTR
-237 SLAAMVGHE
+237 ALAAMVGHE

-251 DSLGVVIMSQDP
+251 DGKGVVIMSQDP
-263 RLLLEAL
+263 RLHLR
-270 DGASVFALPANERA
+270 ALPDGPA
-284 ARYRSDA
+284 ARM
-291 LPTLHIQPW
+291 
-300 DDEETPALHRI
+300 TPAQLESLYVQPSLAPLRI
-311 DEDPMPQVLVRTH
+311 GAWDADIAPSLRRIGDDPMPNVLVQHH
-324 MEHEGLDVYVA
+324 MEREDLDVYVA
-335 QRVPEVEGLLR
+335 APVPEVEVLVR
-346 DRGFNF
+346 ERYVNF
-352 ALMALAGAGAIA
+352 VLMALAGAGAIA
-364 LLAAGLGGWRSRRS
+364 LVAAGLGGWRSRRS
-378 VIDAMER
+378 VIDAIER

-394 VEVSERERTEALL
+394 VEVAERQRAEVLL

-415 VHEARLRALLRS
+415 VHETRLRALLRS

-451 QGVSESEVLGKS
+451 QGVGEADVLGKT
-463 DFEMGSVVDRSEH
+463 DGEMGVTAHAEH

-489 PLVFLETERSAGGG
+489 PLVFHETEHSADGS

-553 ETAGDAILIIRDS
+553 ETAGDAILIIRHAA
-566 VIVDCNRRAAD
+566 VVDCNRRAAE

-582 TRGGLLGQALALFA
+582 TRGGLLGQSMELFA
-596 PDLQPDGEPSVRLA
+596 PDVQPEGESSANLA
-610 ELHVADVKRGGTKTF
+610 AVHLGDIKLGGMKTF

-667 VAALEAAKEEAE
+667 IVALEAAKEEAE

-705 FTQLLMADRKL
+705 FTQLLMADRRL

-727 HGAGNRLL
+727 HSAGNRLL
-735 SLINDVLDL
+735 GLINDVLDL

-749 GGLQVVTNPF
+749 GSLQVVTAPF
-759 DLLQELRDVDS
+759 DLSQELRDIDS
-770 LYGGHA
+770 LYGAHA
-776 RTKGLAL
+776 RAKGLAL
-783 QSELTLAAPTVVEG
+783 QSELALAAPTVVEG
-797 DRNKLGQIV
+797 DRNKVGQIV

-827 RDDEHAE
+827 RDTDRPD
-834 RVWFEVHDT
+834 RVLFEVHDT
-843 GPGIADEDIAD
+843 GPGIAAQELAE
-854 LFVPFRQGLA
+854 LFVPFRQGA
-864 GQEKGGTGLG
+864 SGQEKGGTGLG

-887 DLAIASTPGVGTQVR
+887 ELTIASTPGAGTQVR
-902 FWLPLPPSRLPS
+902 FWLTLPASRLS
-914 ASAPVSAGAQVLD
+914 STGTPVGTGAQVLD
-927 EATPCTVLVIEDDPD
+927 ESTPCTVLVIEDDPD
-942 SREVLVNLLR
+942 SRDLLVNLLR
-952 EVGCTVMQAFDGLE
+952 EVGCTVMQAFDGIE
-966 GLARCRSERFDIV
+966 GLARCRAERFDIV

-986 HMNGVEMIARL
+986 HMNGVEMIERL

-1004 ELPVVAVSASSL
+1004 ALPVVAVSASSL

-1037 FQDVYRAL
+1037 FQAVYRAL
-1045 VDFAG
+1045 VDYAG
-1050 VRLRPAEAPREA
+1050 VTLRPVEVAVD
-1062 TDAPAAAPLAA
+1062 DAASAAAMPPAA
-1073 GLAPAVH
+1073 GLAAGVRDR
-1080 AQLRALAAAASSGQL
+1080 LVELAAAASSGQL

-1102 EAIAPETIG
+1102 ETITPEAIG

-1133 VKALIAQL
+1133 VNALIAQM
-1141 DAVPDPNRQRAPG
+1141 DVAGAVG